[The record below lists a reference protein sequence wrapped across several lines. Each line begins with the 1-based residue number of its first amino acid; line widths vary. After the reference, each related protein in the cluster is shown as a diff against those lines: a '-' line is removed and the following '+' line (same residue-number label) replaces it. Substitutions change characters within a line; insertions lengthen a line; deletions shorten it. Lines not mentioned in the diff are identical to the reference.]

1 MAQTEIPQK
10 IKPKLF
16 FGWYLVAGSFITNLA
31 LTGTYF
37 QGFQVFFLPILT
49 TFGWS
54 RTALSGVFT
63 LRQLESGLIAPIL
76 GFLVDRLGPRKMI
89 TMGGILA
96 GLGFIG
102 SVGFLFAKKPAQP
115 TLQTQP

>member
-1 MAQTEIPQK
+1 MSQTQIPQET
-10 IKPKLF
+10 KPNFF

-89 TMGGILA
+89 TMGGVLA
-96 GLGFIG
+96 GL
-102 SVGFLFAKKPAQP
+102 
-115 TLQTQP
+115 